1 MNVLVDT
8 PVWSLA
14 LRRHA
19 GNLSQ
24 SEEKLARSL
33 ADLIRE
39 GRAEVLGSIRQE
51 VLSGIREE
59 TQFNKIRKYLCPFQD
74 PYLDVEDYEEAAHM
88 SNLCRR
94 RGVSGSAIDFLIC
107 AVAHRRSWA
116 VFSTDGDFRHFAAV
130 LPLHLFTPV

>member
-14 LRRHA
+14 LRRRA

-24 SEEKLARSL
+24 SEEQLAKSL

-51 VLSGIREE
+51 LLSGIREE
-59 TQFNKIRKYLCPFQD
+59 MQFNKIRHYLRPFQD
-74 PYLDVEDYEEAAHM
+74 PYLDIEDYEEAAHM
-88 SNLCRR
+88 NNQCRR
-94 RGVSGSAIDFLIC
+94 RGVSGPAINFLIC

-116 VFSTDGDFRHFAAV
+116 IFTTDRDFRHYAAM
-130 LPLHLFTPV
+130 LPLRMFSPV